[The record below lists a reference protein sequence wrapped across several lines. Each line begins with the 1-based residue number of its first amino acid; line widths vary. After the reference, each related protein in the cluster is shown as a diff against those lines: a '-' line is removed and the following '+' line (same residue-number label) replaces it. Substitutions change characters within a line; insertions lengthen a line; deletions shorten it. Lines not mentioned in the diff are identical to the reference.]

1 MDLLSSFQ
9 YLLGP
14 WPLFLCVLGTA
25 LGIIVGAIP
34 GLSGAMLI
42 ALTLP
47 LTFKMVPE
55 DAMALLVSMYT
66 GSITGGFVSA
76 VLLRIPGTPSNVITV
91 FDGYAMAQKG
101 HAGRAL
107 GLGIAASFVGAVIA
121 WVALVFLTKPL
132 ADVAVQFT
140 PFDYF
145 ALVLISSVSGKSM
158 TKGLLAGMIYTL
170 SLHDA
175 LPI

>member
-1 MDLLSSFQ
+1 MDLLDAFL

-55 DAMALLVSMYT
+55 QAMALIVCMYT
-66 GSITGGFVSA
+66 GSITGGLVSA

-101 HAGRAL
+101 QAGRAL
-107 GLGIAASFVGAVIA
+107 GLGVASSEADLPWRWVFGRFQSAGLPQDRICAICVAVYRVAHLLQLTKQRQLVGAIYQVS
-121 WVALVFLTKPL
+121 
-132 ADVAVQFT
+132 AV
-140 PFDYF
+140 
-145 ALVLISSVSGKSM
+145 VGS
-158 TKGLLAGMIYTL
+158 
-170 SLHDA
+170 
-175 LPI
+175 

>member
-107 GLGIAASFVGAVIA
+107 GRAGGVHPAVGG
-121 WVALVFLTKPL
+121 
-132 ADVAVQFT
+132 D
-140 PFDYF
+140 
-145 ALVLISSVSGKSM
+145 G
-158 TKGLLAGMIYTL
+158 AGTRG
-170 SLHDA
+170 DRGR
-175 LPI
+175 